1 MSDSNVAGK
10 ARIGSIQGLRFAFAL
25 LVFSSHFAWGGSR
38 PFDAGGDSAVVFFL
52 VAAGFF
58 AARSQ
63 GDAIVSGRFSFPK
76 YMKRRLTAIY
86 PAHLAALAVA
96 YVCMPQAFTDHRG
109 VAASLLLVQSW
120 FIDSGYFWQCN
131 APAWFL
137 SDIVLCYLLFWP
149 IAYAAFK
156 ASRRGVIAATA
167 AIAAIYVAAC
177 WPITDPATANKWLYV
192 YPLPRV
198 LDFALGVTLYRI
210 VSGGDAFRRRAAL
223 LQWGAIAL
231 VVVALWLYYVLPMPW
246 PLAAVFWLPMSM
258 LVAVFV
264 MTADCRTVL
273 QRVLSSRPMVA
284 LGNASLEIF
293 LLHVP
298 ILHGVERLSHHIPL
312 GYASALLISIATTL
326 AAALLL
332 HAALKKCRKC
342 VILHKNMY
350 EKCVKLHIFG
360 TCVRIFCQITIP
372 MNCL

>member
-1 MSDSNVAGK
+1 MSDNSVTGN

-52 VAAGFF
+52 IAAGFF

-63 GDAIVSGRFSFPK
+63 GEVIVSGRFSFLK
-76 YMKRRLTAIY
+76 YMKRRLAAIY

-96 YVCMPQAFTDHRG
+96 YICMPQAFTDRCG
-109 VAASLLLVQSW
+109 VVASLLLVQSW

-149 IAYAAFK
+149 IACLAFK

-167 AIAAIYVAAC
+167 AIAAIYVVAA
-177 WPITDPATANKWLYV
+177 WPITDPAAANKWLYV
-192 YPLPRV
+192 HPLPRV
-198 LDFALGVTLYRI
+198 LDFALGVALYRI
-210 VSGGDAFRRRAAL
+210 VGDGHVFSRKAAL

-231 VVVALWLYYVLPMPW
+231 VVAALRLYYVLPMPW

-258 LVAVFV
+258 LVAIFV
-264 MTADCRTVL
+264 MTGNCRTVL
-273 QRVLSSRPMVA
+273 QQVLSSRPMIA

-298 ILHGVERLSHHIPL
+298 ILHGVERLALHIPL
-312 GYASALLISIATTL
+312 GYASALIISIAATL
-326 AAALLL
+326 TAALLL
-332 HAALKKCRKC
+332 RAALKKCRKC
-342 VILHKNMY
+342 VILHK
-350 EKCVKLHIFG
+350 
-360 TCVRIFCQITIP
+360 TCTKNV
-372 MNCL
+372 

>member
-1 MSDSNVAGK
+1 MASN
-10 ARIGSIQGLRFAFAL
+10 ARIGSIQGLRFVFAL

-63 GDAIVSGRFSFPK
+63 GDAIVSGQFSFLK
-76 YMKRRLTAIY
+76 YIKRRLAAIY

-96 YVCMPQAFTDHRG
+96 YICMPQAFTDHRG

-137 SDIVLCYLLFWP
+137 SDMVLCYLLFWP

-167 AIAAIYVAAC
+167 AIAAIYVVAV

-198 LDFALGVTLYRI
+198 LDFALGVVLYRI
-210 VSGGDAFRRRAAL
+210 IKRREEKRREEKSGFAAMGRDSACSCGSLAL
-223 LQWGAIAL
+223 LCAADALATRGRILVADVDACRGLCADGRLPYGASASA
-231 VVVALWLYYVLPMPW
+231 VVA
-246 PLAAVFWLPMSM
+246 
-258 LVAVFV
+258 
-264 MTADCRTVL
+264 TDDCTR
-273 QRVLSSRPMVA
+273 QCFA
-284 LGNASLEIF
+284 
-293 LLHVP
+293 
-298 ILHGVERLSHHIPL
+298 
-312 GYASALLISIATTL
+312 
-326 AAALLL
+326 
-332 HAALKKCRKC
+332 
-342 VILHKNMY
+342 
-350 EKCVKLHIFG
+350 
-360 TCVRIFCQITIP
+360 
-372 MNCL
+372 